1 MWSQYYQGDLPLHKA
16 FFSPWR
22 LIEEGGLDPILR
34 GLFSLPAKFS
44 NQGLA
49 EDLTERLFEVAHT
62 VALDLGALN
71 IQRGRD
77 HGLPGYTA
85 WLEWCGLT
93 SAASEVTWASLRSLI
108 SDTEVM
114 RTLQEV
120 YGHPGN
126 IDLWVG
132 LILEDRVPGGRV
144 GATAQCLLVDT
155 FRRLRDGDRFW

>member
-1 MWSQYYQGDLPLHKA
+1 M
-16 FFSPWR
+16 
-22 LIEEGGLDPILR
+22 EEGGLDPLLR
-34 GLFSLPAKFS
+34 GLFSLPAKLS

-77 HGLPGYTA
+77 HGLQGYPA

-93 SAASEVTWASLRSLI
+93 SEASGVTWTSLGTLI
-108 SDTEVM
+108 TDPEAV
-114 RTLQEV
+114 RTLREV
-120 YGHPGN
+120 YGHPAN

-144 GATAQCLLVDT
+144 GPTTQCLLVDT
-155 FRRLRDGDRFW
+155 FKRLRDGDRFW

>member
-1 MWSQYYQGDLPLHKA
+1 M
-16 FFSPWR
+16 
-22 LIEEGGLDPILR
+22 
-34 GLFSLPAKFS
+34 
-44 NQGLA
+44 
-49 EDLTERLFEVAHT
+49 
-62 VALDLGALN
+62 ALDLGALN

-93 SAASEVTWASLRSLI
+93 STASEVTWASLRSLI

-132 LILEDRVPGGRV
+132 LILEDRVSGGRV

>member
-1 MWSQYYQGDLPLHKA
+1 M
-16 FFSPWR
+16 
-22 LIEEGGLDPILR
+22 EEGGLDPLLR

-77 HGLPGYTA
+77 HGLQGYPA

-93 SAASEVTWASLRSLI
+93 SAASGVTWTSLGTLI
-108 SDTEVM
+108 TDPEAV
-114 RTLQEV
+114 RTLREV
-120 YGHPGN
+120 YGHPAN

-144 GATAQCLLVDT
+144 GPTTQCLLVDT
-155 FRRLRDGDRFW
+155 FKRLRDGDRFW

>member
-1 MWSQYYQGDLPLHKA
+1 M
-16 FFSPWR
+16 
-22 LIEEGGLDPILR
+22 EEGGLDPILR

-62 VALDLGALN
+62 VSLDLGALN

-77 HGLPGYTA
+77 HGLPGYPA
-85 WLEWCGLT
+85 WLEWCGL
-93 SAASEVTWASLRSLI
+93 ASEVTWTSVRDLITDPEAVGTLR
-108 SDTEVM
+108 
-114 RTLQEV
+114 EV
-120 YGHPGN
+120 YGHPAN

-144 GATAQCLLVDT
+144 GPTTQCLLVDT

>member
-1 MWSQYYQGDLPLHKA
+1 M
-16 FFSPWR
+16 
-22 LIEEGGLDPILR
+22 EEGGLDPILR

-77 HGLPGYTA
+77 HGLPGYPA
-85 WLEWCGLT
+85 WLEWCGL
-93 SAASEVTWASLRSLI
+93 ASEVTWTSVRDLI
-108 SDTEVM
+108 TDPEAV
-114 RTLQEV
+114 RTLREV
-120 YGHPGN
+120 YGHPAN

-144 GATAQCLLVDT
+144 GPTTQCLLVDT

>member
-1 MWSQYYQGDLPLHKA
+1 MT
-16 FFSPWR
+16 
-22 LIEEGGLDPILR
+22 EEGGLDPILR

-77 HGLPGYTA
+77 HGLPGYPA
-85 WLEWCGLT
+85 WLEWCGL
-93 SAASEVTWASLRSLI
+93 ASEVTWTSVRDLI
-108 SDTEVM
+108 TDPEAV
-114 RTLQEV
+114 RTLREV
-120 YGHPGN
+120 YGHPAN

-144 GATAQCLLVDT
+144 GPTTQCLLVDT
-155 FRRLRDGDRFW
+155 FRRL